1 MGCQGTE
8 QRIVDCVSHGMGY
21 STCRHSFDAGII
33 CEPGNELGLASNNNK
48 KTIITTIIITS
59 KYPVTE
65 WCMKCSGS
73 RKSSANNKLT
83 CLHHLNII

>member
-1 MGCQGTE
+1 MWGFCSLGATSLGGAAFGQGSGPVLLQNMGCQGTE

-48 KTIITTIIITS
+48 IK
-59 KYPVTE
+59 K
-65 WCMKCSGS
+65 
-73 RKSSANNKLT
+73 NN
-83 CLHHLNII
+83 N